1 MKRIIAFALALAG
14 VLTACGSDEKPNT
27 NTNTNTFDYKTGL
40 ATYTHT
46 NNTYSTTRDKD
57 GQSAVSTTIV
67 AAVFDN
73 NGKIIDINIDEVE
86 SKTRFDSTGR
96 LIDYT
101 GGEVVSKRELG
112 DDYNMKAASGI
123 GKEWYEQI
131 DTLEKWLVGRDVN
144 TVISSAKGRVSGLM
158 DWAGADRA
166 TWGAEGRTA
175 ANSRTMNSNSDGN
188 SVTGNSN
195 SNSMTGGMGN
205 DVTGGTAGGDIM
217 DGVNSAI
224 DDITGYNTDAP
235 VRDDSWMDADLKA
248 GVTIDTTYIQRAI
261 EKAYRNAK

>member
-1 MKRIIAFALALAG
+1 MKRIIAFAMVFGSL
-14 VLTACGSDEKPNT
+14 LTACGGDEKPNT

-46 NNTYSTTRDKD
+46 NDTYGTTRDKN

-86 SKTRFDSTGR
+86 SKTRFDSSGR
-96 LIDYT
+96 LIGYT

-175 ANSRTMNSNSDGN
+175 ANSGGN
-188 SVTGNSN
+188 SMVTGNDSN
-195 SNSMTGGMGN
+195 SVIGGTGN

-248 GVTIDTTYIQRAI
+248 GVTIDTTYIQRTI